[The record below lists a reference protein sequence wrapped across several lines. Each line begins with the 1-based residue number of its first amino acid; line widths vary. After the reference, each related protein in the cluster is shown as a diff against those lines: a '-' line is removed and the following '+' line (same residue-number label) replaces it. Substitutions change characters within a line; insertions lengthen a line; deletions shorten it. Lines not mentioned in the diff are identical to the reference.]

1 MKPYG
6 REKIIKGGKPWKVD
20 YHIHK
25 NSKKIGNWW
34 EGMAD
39 YLSRTEIKRRVSN
52 EIDKEITSDG
62 M

>member
-6 REKIIKGGKPWKVD
+6 REKTIKGGKPWKVD

-25 NSKKIGNWW
+25 NGKKIGNWW